1 MLSTPLES
9 LLSPARRTKRTALRP
24 CLSSASFTELHT
36 ISSLSILPPYTTIP
50 YKINTNIVSLTTI
63 DSINTNHASHDF
75 PAPTFAL
82 SHRILAYASPPPR
95 ADSHVGA
102 VSQPRT
108 RLHSPSAPSEY
119 LMLLLAKSGLRRM
132 LVRLDMKVYLTSMLN
147 GVASGYR
154 ISRRSLLCCS
164 SFENLRWI

>member
-24 CLSSASFTELHT
+24 CLPSASFTELHT

-50 YKINTNIVSLTTI
+50 YKTNTNIVSLTTI

-75 PAPTFAL
+75 PVPTFAL

-95 ADSHVGA
+95 ADYHVGA

-108 RLHSPSAPSEY
+108 RLHSPSSTLHPAPSEY
-119 LMLLLAKSGLRRM
+119 FMLLLAKSGL
-132 LVRLDMKVYLTSMLN
+132 
-147 GVASGYR
+147 
-154 ISRRSLLCCS
+154 
-164 SFENLRWI
+164 